1 MRLMKA
7 LATEGAY
14 LILAMAEALDR
25 STYVYIQDIYESK
38 SDTGPSRCLGL
49 HSKSSMPAGPQEC
62 VPHNFWPF
70 LDTSKGWA
78 YLRKRVIVDF
88 GFRPLNSFRDSGSIE
103 NIWSAKIVE
112 QTADRFSSHNQQ
124 HSSSTEHG

>member
-38 SDTGPSRCLGL
+38 SDTGPSSCLGL
-49 HSKSSMPAGPQEC
+49 HSKLSMPAGSQEC
-62 VPHNFWPF
+62 VPYNFWPF
-70 LDTSKGWA
+70 LDTLKVSSLTVKYENSVYFVWYYGF
-78 YLRKRVIVDF
+78 YLYMREV
-88 GFRPLNSFRDSGSIE
+88 
-103 NIWSAKIVE
+103 
-112 QTADRFSSHNQQ
+112 
-124 HSSSTEHG
+124 